1 MVKYILVCGGVIS
14 GIGKG
19 VIASSTG
26 LILKTAG
33 LKVTSIKIDPYM
45 NIDAGT
51 MAPTEHG
58 EVYVLNDGGETDLDL
73 GNYERYL
80 DVSLNKDNNVTTGK
94 VYQHVI
100 DRERRGDYLG
110 KTVQIVPHLTNAIQD
125 WVERVSKVPVDE
137 TGEEPDVCII
147 ELGGTV
153 GDIESMPFVE
163 AMRQFQFR
171 VGHENFALIYV
182 SLIPVVGGEQKTKP
196 TQAGVRDLR
205 GLGLLPDLIACR
217 CTEELLTATM
227 EKVSMFCH
235 VSPRQVLGVHNVSST
250 YHVPLLL
257 QEQGMLKFLWER
269 LKLSSINM
277 RPELK
282 ARGEKIM
289 EKWKMLTT
297 GLERC
302 FETVEIVL
310 VGKYITLED
319 SYMSVVKSLEH
330 AAMRCGRKLI
340 LHWVDSSDL
349 ELAMQTENPIKF
361 HNAWQAVCSARG
373 IIVPGGF
380 GLRGTEGMIAAAKW
394 AREQNIPYLGICLGF
409 QVAVIEWARH
419 VCGLEKANSA
429 ELVPDC
435 PHPVICFMPEISKTH
450 MGGTMR
456 LGLRPTVFEPNT
468 EKSKLRR
475 LYGNRSIAWERHRHR
490 YEVEP
495 KYVEQLEAPGGMRF
509 IGKDER
515 GERMQ
520 MLELDDHPYFVGLQ
534 AHPEFCSRPLN
545 PSPPFVGLVAAAC
558 GLDVLEEQLANNEK
572 NYRDPHPESDKVIP
586 ESEAAT
592 QAGKGKSQSVE
603 GVRVKHQ
610 DVVDALGKKLD
621 EVAEI

>member
-1 MVKYILVCGGVIS
+1 MYME
-14 GIGKG
+14 IGDE
-19 VIASSTG
+19 ADTF
-26 LILKTAG
+26 A
-33 LKVTSIKIDPYM
+33 
-45 NIDAGT
+45 
-51 MAPTEHG
+51 G

-80 DVSLNKDNNVTTGK
+80 DVSLNKDNNITTGK

-100 DRERRGDYLG
+100 DRERKGDYLG

-137 TGEEPDVCII
+137 TGDEPDVCII

-217 CTEELLTATM
+217 CTEPLLTATM

-257 QEQGMLKFLWER
+257 QDQGMLKYFWER
-269 LKLSSINM
+269 LALSTVEI
-277 RPELK
+277 PTALK
-282 ARGEKIM
+282 AKGEEIASRW
-289 EKWKMLTT
+289 ESLTSGVDKT
-297 GLERC
+297 
-302 FETVEIVL
+302 FESVEIVL
-310 VGKYITLED
+310 VGKYTTLED

-330 AAMRCGRKLI
+330 AAMRCGRHLE
-340 LHWVDSSDL
+340 LLWVDSSDL
-349 ELAMQTENPIKF
+349 EPAAQSENPVKF
-361 HNAWQAVCSARG
+361 HNAWKAVCSAKG

-394 AREQNIPYLGICLGF
+394 AREQNVPYLGICLGF
-409 QVAVIEWARH
+409 QVAVIEWARN
-419 VCGLEKANSA
+419 VCGLKDANSS
-429 ELVPDC
+429 ELVPDG
-435 PHPVICFMPEISKTH
+435 PHSVICFMPEISKTH

-468 EKSKLRR
+468 ENTKLRK
-475 LYGNRSIAWERHRHR
+475 LYGSKDVAWERHRHR

-495 KYVEQLEAPGGMRF
+495 KYVEQLEAPGNMRF

-520 MLELDDHPYFVGLQ
+520 MLELAEHPYFVGLQ

-545 PSPPFVGLVAAAC
+545 PSPPFLGLVAAAC
-558 GLDVLEEQLANNEK
+558 GLNVLEEHIANNEK
-572 NYRDPHPESDKVIP
+572 NYVDPHPQAAKVVP
-586 ESEAAT
+586 ASEAAT
-592 QAGKGKSQSVE
+592 EAGKERSQTGVE
-603 GVRVKHQ
+603 GVKV
-610 DVVDALGKKLD
+610 AD
-621 EVAEI
+621 EGVAGGEEA